1 MRITLNGTPR
11 DTAATTLAQAL
22 AEAGLSG
29 RIATALNGT
38 FIPAPLRK
46 TTPIRDGDAIEAL
59 APMQGG

>member
-1 MRITLNGTPR
+1 MRITINGSPR
-11 DTAATTLAQAL
+11 DVAATTLAEAL
-22 AEAGLSG
+22 AEANLTG

-38 FIPAPLRK
+38 FVPATLRE